1 MEFKVPQPMRMEHE
15 ELLTELEKAAKVDG
29 KVGEAAKVV
38 AKAMQIHSVKEEEYA
53 LPPLALLSQLAAGRV
68 TPEMECVLDMT
79 NLLKEDLPY
88 LLAEHQAIVAALMD
102 LIDVAKAEGKSD
114 CAHLA
119 ERLILHAQV
128 EEEVAYPAAILIGE
142 YLKLKLKR

>member
-1 MEFKVPQPMRMEHE
+1 MELKVPQPMRMEHE
-15 ELLTELEKAAKVDG
+15 ELLAELEKATKVGG

-38 AKAMQIHSVKEEEYA
+38 AKAMHIHSIKEEEYA
-53 LPPLALLSQLAAGRV
+53 LPPLGLLSQLAAGRV
-68 TPEMECVLDMT
+68 TPEMGCVLDLT

-114 CAHLA
+114 CARLA

-128 EEEVAYPAAILIGE
+128 EEVAYPAAILIGE
-142 YLKLKLKR
+142 YLKLKLNR